1 MTCTHAAM
9 IRQQL
14 IDMNFHYD
22 SVIMEESGQIL
33 DIESFIPCT
42 LQSSSVDTTT
52 TTSNSNN
59 TSIHELQRLVMIGDH
74 YQLPPIV
81 KHVVLAKYNHFE
93 QSLFSRFIHLSVP
106 YILLHAQGRA
116 RVELSAIYAHHYK
129 QISSVP
135 TIPTTTNIT
144 ANHNILSLQN
154 LNIVDASSK
163 HCLPV
168 YKYGNAGFAN
178 TFQIINVEDFQGR
191 GETCPT
197 PYYYQNLG
205 EAEYIVAVYQYMR
218 LIGYPKD
225 KITILTTY
233 NGQKALL
240 LEILSVRCEK
250 NNLFGM
256 PTVSTV
262 DQYQGQQNDYIL
274 LSLVRTTSVG
284 YLRDIRRCIVAMS
297 RAKLGL
303 YIFGR
308 VSLYQSCLDI
318 SSIFNYICNTNSSSL
333 FELKLIA
340 NELYP
345 CQRTICKDENGVIA
359 SNIVNVKDVVSMGIL
374 VYQMVQLVLQQ
385 PSQLQHV

>member
-14 IDMNFHYD
+14 IDMHFQYD
-22 SVIMEESGQIL
+22 SIIMEESGQIL

-42 LQSSSVDTTT
+42 LQQ
-52 TTSNSNN
+52 SNN
-59 TSIHELQRLVMIGDH
+59 KDVNAVTGIGVHELQRLVMIGDH
-74 YQLPPIV
+74 FQLPPIV

-93 QSLFSRFIHLSVP
+93 KSLFYRWIQLSVP

-116 RVELSAIYAHHYK
+116 RVELCAIYASHYQQLSTAHGSK
-129 QISSVP
+129 L
-135 TIPTTTNIT
+135 IT
-144 ANHNILSLQN
+144 SLQN
-154 LNIVDASSK
+154 LSIVDTKSSD
-163 HCLPV
+163 CLPV
-168 YKYGNAGFAN
+168 YKYSNAGFAK
-178 TFQIINVEDFQGR
+178 TFQIINVDDFQGR
-191 GETCPT
+191 GESCPT
-197 PYYYQNLG
+197 QYYYQNLG
-205 EAEYIVAVYQYMR
+205 EAEYVVAVYQYMR

-250 NNLFGM
+250 NSLFGM

-262 DQYQGQQNDYIL
+262 DQYQGQQNDYVL

-284 YLRDIRRCIVAMS
+284 YVRDIRRCIVAMS

-303 YIFGR
+303 YVFGR
-308 VSLYQSCLDI
+308 VSLYQSCIDI
-318 SSIFNYICNTNSSSL
+318 HSIFNYICGSTNANQANPAN
-333 FELKLIA
+333 FELQLIA

-345 CQRTICKDENGVIA
+345 STSEVTNDANTA
-359 SNIVNVKDVVSMGIL
+359 ANVVCIKDVTSMGIL
-374 VYQMVQLVLQQ
+374 VYQMVQLAQ
-385 PSQLQHV
+385 SIKSNTTM